1 MAKTATRSILF
12 TTLFAIG
19 VVASARGCG
28 GVTDER
34 VAARTQASKAA
45 CDKAQMCGRIGPGLD
60 YESYQSCVTIIN
72 GMIDQT
78 YLPEAQC
85 KDIDQGALSVCVSAI
100 NGILC
105 DDILD
110 LYLTIVVT
118 CSKDRLCVGAAADA
132 GTD

>member
-12 TTLFAIG
+12 TALFAMA

-45 CDKAQMCGRIGPGLD
+45 CDKSQMCGVIGPGLT
-60 YESYQSCVTIIN
+60 YESYQSCVTIVN
-72 GMIDQT
+72 GMIDET

-85 KDIDQGALSVCVSAI
+85 KDIDQSALSVCLSAI

-105 DDILD
+105 DDILG
-110 LYLTIVVT
+110 LYLTIVNT
-118 CSKDRLCVGAAADA
+118 CSKDRLCVGVADA
-132 GTD
+132 GSD